1 MSTRLGA
8 VALGTQ
14 GDSQYFA
21 NKGGAGP
28 YNRRMPEPDIC
39 FVIPVLDEAATIQEL
54 YQRLIAAAES
64 VGLVCELLFIDDG
77 SSDGGWNSIEEIHR
91 ADPRVRGIRFSRNFG
106 HQSALFAGLSAA
118 RGKAVISLD
127 ADLQHPPELVPE
139 LIEKWREGFKVVNT
153 LRVET
158 EREGVLKR
166 MTSRIFYGMF
176 SLLSGS
182 DLRAG
187 MADFR
192 LLDRIVVDELV
203 CFRETDLFLRGLIQ
217 WMGFSSTTIEFHA
230 PKRASGATKYSWR
243 RMMRL
248 AGAGLTSF
256 SVLPLR
262 VSVLIGFITA
272 GLAFAE
278 LIYVLIM
285 ALVYKQTV
293 PGWASMTG
301 IVSFLIGVLFV
312 VIGVVGEYVGRIFEA
327 VRGRPLFLVVEMLGT
342 ERPSRAPSSEDGR

>member
-1 MSTRLGA
+1 
-8 VALGTQ
+8 
-14 GDSQYFA
+14 
-21 NKGGAGP
+21 
-28 YNRRMPEPDIC
+28 MPEPDIG
-39 FVIPVLDEAATIQEL
+39 FVIPLLDEAATIPEL
-54 YQRLIAAAES
+54 YERLIAAADS
-64 VGLVCELLFIDDG
+64 VGLECELVFVDDG
-77 SSDGGWNSIEEIHR
+77 SSDAGWNSIEELHR
-91 ADPRVRGIRFSRNFG
+91 ADSRVRGIRFSRNFG
-106 HQSALFAGLSAA
+106 HQNALFAGLSVA

-139 LIEKWREGFKVVNT
+139 LIEKWRDGFKVVNT
-153 LRVET
+153 LRLET
-158 EREGVLKR
+158 EREGILKR
-166 MTSRIFYGMF
+166 ATSWIFYRLF

-203 CFRETDLFLRGLIQ
+203 RFREPELFLRGLIQ
-217 WMGFSSTTIEFHA
+217 WMGFPSTTIEFRA
-230 PKRASGATKYSWR
+230 PSRASGATKYSWR

-278 LIYVLIM
+278 LIYVLVM
-285 ALVYKQTV
+285 ALVYQQTV

-312 VIGVVGEYVGRIFEA
+312 VLGVVGEYVGRTFEA
-327 VRGRPLFLVVEMLGT
+327 VRARPLFLVAETLGT
-342 ERPSRAPSSEDGR
+342 ERPDRAPASREDR